1 MKCRRG
7 TLANILGKVF
17 RIPAAGMMRFKAAL
31 LNSGFGR
38 ILVDPWTEAGITSR
52 NFYNLQKNQGKGRPF
67 IGSMQ
72 ALRCIYTFSTWI
84 IQSCRDWSLAIC
96 PYTDDLLEL
105 RYSCFCNGVV
115 RVMESGDRQCA
126 CFIKC
131 SMPHTRCMHASPV
144 ESLSQ
149 GLRIVLLSILLC
161 TSIDLPECF
170 VSRGCDGVV
179 NFKLRLWSEADC

>member
-1 MKCRRG
+1 LSLNRG
-7 TLANILGKVF
+7 WQYFEKLLEQ
-17 RIPAAGMMRFKAAL
+17 PAEKSRQRSSIYWFNAGVAL
-31 LNSGFGR
+31 HL
-38 ILVDPWTEAGITSR
+38 
-52 NFYNLQKNQGKGRPF
+52 Y
-67 IGSMQ
+67 
-72 ALRCIYTFSTWI
+72 FSAWI

-96 PYTDDLLEL
+96 PYMDDLLEL

-115 RVMESGDRQCA
+115 RVMESGDHQGA

-131 SMPHTRCMHASPV
+131 SMPHTRYMHASPL

-170 VSRGCDGVV
+170 VSRGCDGWLILSLDYG
-179 NFKLRLWSEADC
+179 LRLIADRIAVSS